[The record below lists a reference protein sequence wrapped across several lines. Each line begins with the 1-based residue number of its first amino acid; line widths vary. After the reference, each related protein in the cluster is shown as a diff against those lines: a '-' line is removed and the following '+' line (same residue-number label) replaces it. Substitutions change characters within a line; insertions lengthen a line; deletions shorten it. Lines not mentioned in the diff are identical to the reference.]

1 MARDSPVDNSLF
13 FWLWDTAEFMWPIW
27 IVGIPIA
34 ILFVLLTL
42 AGLGGIAYIAVM
54 NPLIAIL
61 PLAFIGLVV
70 GGTMALAKVL

>member
-1 MARDSPVDNSLF
+1 MARDSPGDNSLF
-13 FWLWDTAEFMWPIW
+13 FWLWDTAEFMWPFW

-42 AGLGGIAYIAVM
+42 AGLGGIVYIAVM
-54 NPLIAIL
+54 NPLVAIL
-61 PLAFIGLVV
+61 PLATIGLIV